1 MQQTSQGIILVVDD
15 TPENLGVLF
24 NYLDRRGFTVLL
36 VQNGENALKQA
47 VQTQPDLI
55 LLDVMMPEL
64 NGFDVCQRLKA
75 RETTR
80 DIPVI
85 FMTALSETVNK
96 VKGFE
101 VGGVDYI
108 TKPIYCEEVEARIK
122 THLMLRKLQQDLQ
135 QKNMALAEK
144 NEQLQAANA
153 SKDRFFSIIA
163 HDLRAPFIGL
173 LGLTQAIAQEFES
186 YPKEHLKSLLVKLS
200 KTAETFYTLLENL
213 LTWSRSQ
220 LSVID
225 FQPRILNIRESILRN
240 LRIFESAAQ
249 EKGIRLIMSI
259 EEPIPVYADE
269 KMIDT
274 VLRNLFSNALKFTYP
289 GGTVTIAAAQDGQ
302 TAIVTFT
309 DTGIGIGSAHLP
321 KLFRIDTH
329 YKREGTANEQ
339 GTGLGLILCKDFI
352 EKNGGTIGVES
363 EVGKGSTFTCTL
375 PQKSAWEG
383 SKHEYQS
390 CA

>member
-1 MQQTSQGIILVVDD
+1 MQPTSQGIILVVDD

-47 VQTQPDLI
+47 VHTQPDLI
-55 LLDVMMPEL
+55 LLDVMMPDL

-75 RETTR
+75 RATTR

-144 NEQLQAANA
+144 NAQLQAANA

-173 LGLTQAIAQEFES
+173 LSLTQAIAQEFES
-186 YPKEHLKSLLVKLS
+186 YPKKHLKSLLVNLS

-220 LSVID
+220 LGVIE
-225 FQPRILNIRESILRN
+225 FQPHILNIRESILRN

-249 EKGIRLIMSI
+249 EKGVRLIMSI
-259 EEPIPVYADE
+259 EEPIPIYADE
-269 KMIDT
+269 KMLDT
-274 VLRNLFSNALKFTYP
+274 VFRNLFSNALKFTHP

-302 TAIVTFT
+302 RATVTIS

-321 KLFRIDTH
+321 KLFQIDTH

-339 GTGLGLILCKDFI
+339 GTGLGLILCKEFI

-375 PQKSAWEG
+375 PQKSA
-383 SKHEYQS
+383 
-390 CA
+390 